1 MTVRANKPAFN
12 IREKLKELTQSIGLK
27 GRELM
32 RAATAQEA
40 RDLVSAGR
48 RNLIMNGAMNVWQRG
63 TAATTVTTGAG
74 YLADRWQVVTA
85 GSAELTIEQS
95 TDTPSGFPY
104 SLKISPSVTDTL
116 SSNEQMHVMQHI
128 EAQNATFLNW
138 GSSDG
143 IPITITF
150 WAKSSDT
157 SNKCLWLYAQDAGD
171 HIARQFNCKKANTWE
186 KFTFTIPPNPG
197 GVIDNN
203 NGSGIYVRI
212 VLDAGDSSAN
222 GSLPETWTNITST
235 GRYGTLEP
243 GFAESTSNEFYLTGV
258 QVEAGKNATEFEHRS
273 YGEELALCQRYFR
286 ILQAGRVLA
295 VSNGSNIAIGGNIY
309 HPVTMRDT
317 PTPTFY
323 GGNSTSGNVIL
334 FSSEGGSQANYTTT
348 ANNFSGAQNGG
359 DCFGFNASGFS
370 PTFAAAAN
378 GWIDLG
384 TASNN
389 LKIEFSA
396 EL

>member
-12 IREKLKELTQSIGLK
+12 IREKLKELTHSIGLK

-32 RAATAQEA
+32 RAATVQEA

-63 TAATTVTTGAG
+63 TALTTITTGHA
-74 YLADRWQVVTA
+74 YLADRWQVATA
-85 GSAELTIEQS
+85 GSAELTHEQS
-95 TDTPSGFPY
+95 TDAPPGFPY

-116 SSNEQMHVMQHI
+116 VSTEQMHVMQHI
-128 EAQNATFLNW
+128 EAQNMTFLNW

-197 GVIDNN
+197 GVINN
-203 NGSGIYVRI
+203 DNGSGLYVRI
-212 VLDAGDSSAN
+212 VLDGGNSVAN
-222 GSLPETWTNITST
+222 GSLPETWTNITSS

-273 YGEELALCQRYFR
+273 YGEELALCQRYYVKLDCINAGER
-286 ILQAGRVLA
+286 IGVGYVNNSTTAQCMVTFPVEMR
-295 VSNGSNIAIGGNIY
+295 SNPTS
-309 HPVTMRDT
+309 VDT
-317 PTPTFY
+317 SGTANHYSVANSSISVCTSVPTFSIAGKNSATLEFTVS
-323 GGNSTSGNVIL
+323 GGITGSVRDAIMARFNSAPA
-334 FSSEGGSQANYTTT
+334 F
-348 ANNFSGAQNGG
+348 
-359 DCFGFNASGFS
+359 FG
-370 PTFAAAAN
+370 
-378 GWIDLG
+378 
-384 TASNN
+384 
-389 LKIEFSA
+389 FSA